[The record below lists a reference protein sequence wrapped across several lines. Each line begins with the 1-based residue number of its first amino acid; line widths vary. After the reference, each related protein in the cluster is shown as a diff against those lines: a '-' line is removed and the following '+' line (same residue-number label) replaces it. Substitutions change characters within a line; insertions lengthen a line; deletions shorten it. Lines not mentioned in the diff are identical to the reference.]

1 MRDDLHEGQ
10 HLADKKLTCR
20 RRLQRTKVT
29 LNQLLDP
36 SQTALFGQMLD
47 YILECAFIELDQLSG
62 LGEYRP

>member
-1 MRDDLHEGQ
+1 MCDDLHEGQ
-10 HLADKKLTCR
+10 HLADKKIACR
-20 RRLQRTKVT
+20 GRLKRAKVT

-36 SQTALFGQMLD
+36 SQTALFGKIQD

>member
-1 MRDDLHEGQ
+1 M
-10 HLADKKLTCR
+10 
-20 RRLQRTKVT
+20 

-36 SQTALFGQMLD
+36 SQTALFGKIQD